1 MIGYKVMNYNKDLD
15 ILISGRNSQLTFFCN
30 IGAEIKMPENGV
42 YIGIDKHYVMDYY
55 SGLAEN
61 EVLLTLEFDEKDI
74 VTGNVTD
81 RECELSVKKVKIIDF
96 QEIIDGELQPSKN
109 LQKNSKINQK
119 NVIK

>member
-1 MIGYKVMNYNKDLD
+1 MIGYKVMNYDKDLD
-15 ILISGRNSQLTFFCN
+15 ILISGRNSRLTFFCN
-30 IGAEIKMPENGV
+30 IGSEIKMPDNGV
-42 YIGIDKHYVMDYY
+42 YIGIDKDYVMDYY

-96 QEIIDGELQPSKN
+96 QEIIAGEPQPSKN
-109 LQKNSKINQK
+109 LQKDSKINQK